1 MKAKFYIGSLIAAMM
16 ISVSAFGQIKSA
28 SSVMNNMVNILKNNS
43 IQTNF
48 GLVVKDANSS
58 KPSVMGG
65 TFLMKG
71 NQFTFSTKEMQVYF
85 DGKTQW
91 AFMPDINEVSITS
104 PTEKELAETNPL
116 ALLQAY
122 STKSTAQ
129 FIKNNAV
136 KDAYTIELTP
146 RDKTSDIKKIQV
158 VVNKKSYFP
167 QTIQLADK
175 KGMISTLALTKFQ
188 KGVKT
193 DEKTFTFNSSVYKDI
208 EINDLR

>member
-1 MKAKFYIGSLIAAMM
+1 MKAKFHIMSLIAAMM
-16 ISVSAFGQIKSA
+16 VSVSAFGQIKSA
-28 SSVMNNMVNILKNNS
+28 TSVMNSMVNVLKNNT

-48 GLVVKDANSS
+48 GLVVKDANSTS
-58 KPSVMGG
+58 PSIMGG

-71 NQFTFSTKEMQVYF
+71 NQFNFNTKEMQVYF

-91 AFMPDINEVSITS
+91 AYMPEINEVSIST

-122 STKSTAQ
+122 SSKSTTRH
-129 FIKNNAV
+129 IKNNAA

-146 RDKTSDIKKIQV
+146 KDKASEIKKIQV
-158 VVNKKSYFP
+158 VVNKKTYYP
-167 QTIQLADK
+167 QSIQLVDK

-188 KGVKT
+188 TGVKT
-193 DEKTFTFNSSVYKDI
+193 DDKTFTFNSSIYKDI

>member
-1 MKAKFYIGSLIAAMM
+1 MKTKFYIGSLIAAMM

-58 KPSVMGG
+58 TPSIMGG

-71 NQFTFSTKEMQVYF
+71 NQFTFSTKEMQIYF

-91 AFMPDINEVSITS
+91 AYMPDINEVSITS

-122 STKSTAQ
+122 STKSTARH
-129 FIKNNAV
+129 IKNNAV

-146 RDKTSDIKKIQV
+146 KDKTSDIKKIQV
-158 VVNKKSYFP
+158 VVNKKTYFP
-167 QTIQLADK
+167 QSIQLADK

-188 KGVKT
+188 KGIKT
-193 DEKTFTFNSSVYKDI
+193 DDKTFTFNSSIYKDI

>member
-122 STKSTAQ
+122 STKSIAQ

>member
-1 MKAKFYIGSLIAAMM
+1 MKARFYISSLIVAMM
-16 ISVSAFGQIKSA
+16 ISVSAAAQTKSA
-28 SSVMNNMVNILKNNS
+28 TSVMNNMVNMLKNNA

-48 GLVVKDANSS
+48 GLVIKEAGSTNLH
-58 KPSVMGG
+58 KMGG

-71 NQFTFSTKEMQVYF
+71 EKFTFSTNEMKVYF

-91 AFMPDINEVSITS
+91 SYMPDINEVSITN
-104 PTEKELAETNPL
+104 PREKELAQTNPL

-122 STKSTAQ
+122 SAKSTIRY
-129 FIKNNAV
+129 FKNNSV
-136 KDAYTIELTP
+136 KNAYSLELIP
-146 RDKTSDIKKIQV
+146 KDKSSDISKIQV
-158 VVNKKSYFP
+158 VINKNTYFP
-167 QTIQLADK
+167 QSIQLADK

-193 DEKTFTFNSSVYKDI
+193 DDKTFTFNSSIYKDI

>member
-1 MKAKFYIGSLIAAMM
+1 MKAKFYIGSLSAAMM

-129 FIKNNAV
+129 YIKNNAV

>member
-1 MKAKFYIGSLIAAMM
+1 MKIRFYLSGVIVAMV
-16 ISVSAFGQIKSA
+16 ISVSASA
-28 SSVMNNMVNILKNNS
+28 QTATHVMNSMVNMMKNNA
-43 IQTNF
+43 IKTNF
-48 GLVVKDANSS
+48 GLVIKEAGATNLHT
-58 KPSVMGG
+58 MGG

-71 NQFTFSTKEMQVYF
+71 EKFTFNTDEMQVYY

-91 AFMPDINEVSITS
+91 SYMPGINEVSITA
-104 PTEKELAETNPL
+104 PTEKELAQTNPL

-122 STKSTAQ
+122 SSKSIIRY
-129 FIKNNAV
+129 FKNNSAKNAYSV
-136 KDAYTIELTP
+136 ELIPKD
-146 RDKTSDIKKIQV
+146 KSSDIGRIQV
-158 VVNKKSYFP
+158 VIDKKTYYP

>member
-129 FIKNNAV
+129 YIKNNAV

-175 KGMISTLALTKFQ
+175 KGMISTLALTKFK

>member
-91 AFMPDINEVSITS
+91 AFMPDINEVFITS

-129 FIKNNAV
+129 YIKNNAV

>member
-1 MKAKFYIGSLIAAMM
+1 
-16 ISVSAFGQIKSA
+16 
-28 SSVMNNMVNILKNNS
+28 
-43 IQTNF
+43 
-48 GLVVKDANSS
+48 
-58 KPSVMGG
+58 
-65 TFLMKG
+65 
-71 NQFTFSTKEMQVYF
+71 
-85 DGKTQW
+85 
-91 AFMPDINEVSITS
+91 MPDINEVSITS

-129 FIKNNAV
+129 YIKNNAV

-158 VVNKKSYFP
+158 VVNKKSYYP

>member
-1 MKAKFYIGSLIAAMM
+1 MKTKFYIGSLIVAMM
-16 ISVSAFGQIKSA
+16 ISVNVYGQAKSA
-28 SSVMNNMVNILKNNS
+28 TSVMNNMVNMLKNNS

-48 GLVVKDANSS
+48 GLVVKDANSNTPAITS
-58 KPSVMGG
+58 GK
-65 TFLMKG
+65 FLMKG
-71 NQFTFSTKEMQVYF
+71 SQFMFSTKEMQVYF

-91 AFMPDINEVSITS
+91 AYVPEINEVSITN

-116 ALLQAY
+116 ALLQTY
-122 STKSTAQ
+122 SSKSTMRH
-129 FIKNNAV
+129 IKNTAA

-146 RDKTSDIKKIQV
+146 KDKTSDINKIQV
-158 VVNKKSYFP
+158 VVNKKTYFP
-167 QTIQLADK
+167 RSIQLVDK

-193 DEKTFTFNSSVYKDI
+193 DDKTFTFDSSIYKDI